1 MRVSTRLREV
11 LSCDAPAAAR
21 ARLGGFLALSAAR
34 TPTNRAYHSPS
45 PTSWKTLQLQ
55 GHERI
60 VGKGRKR
67 QRVESAELQRKA
79 LNEATSVIVLRDAQ
93 DDTITPA
100 PRPGHSSL
108 SAREVE
114 DAITGQGPAPD
125 EVEVNASIDSLR
137 PDSSILET
145 AQFETLRERLAHD
158 YKLPQL
164 LQYLRAN
171 FRPDARLAAGSALK
185 AHGKGLQASPWQPDR
200 TPLQVRRTKLVKP
213 SVASRKLRTAERVL
227 RLAWG
232 VTVFSEEQ
240 EVGELELALQPWQ
253 LSMLFDLSGTDDNSY
268 YQNLISAPFLLEATK
283 IEQYP
288 PDSILRITGR
298 RRDAEEV
305 AYQLEL
311 ALSAVRPMRIN
322 FADLGVPASAY
333 CSDEELALVSRT
345 TKSVIVSQGRNL
357 ITIYNRTDV
366 GANHARRLLL
376 SMLNLSTFSAATT
389 TSAYIPSS
397 FSRGDKRKPS
407 LLPVDSSVNGLHI
420 RQRSEDLARQ
430 VQAYQE
436 FPAGTEMSS
445 AQRHRIATEITE
457 RLHEGESMLQSE
469 ATESQLSGYWRGNG
483 GLSSNWRADFVKF
496 LQTDAQPN
504 NQKAVKHRITQ
515 YRLPGI
521 ESALSSIGTYRAPH
535 RIHSGDAVKETR
547 APIDLGAPQLRVH
560 LVPKPTQEKTSHSLP
575 QVQLLFGFSADEER
589 ELMFAGMRAIVQT
602 RIMQVPLPCNAV
614 DLLFT
619 QNQTLF
625 ADLDAARQDPEIAN
639 FAREVQRSMQAKD
652 EVLSAPPELNILLPS
667 SLVSGQTQTP
677 GADQQI
683 PVTYLLERFEQ
694 TQSRIFGLKNDFLE
708 AQQQELQGAKF
719 DTPDNDLRLEYKEVD
734 GGTVFGPST
743 KLTLKAARKRTDH
756 DGDSQDAN
764 TDGVPSTAGGDDGA
778 ASLNGSKYFLASTA
792 LAVADSLTK
801 AAQGSLSKVSSV

>member
-1 MRVSTRLREV
+1 MRVSTCLREV

-21 ARLGGFLALSAAR
+21 ARLGGCLALSAAR
-34 TPTNRAYHSPS
+34 TPANRAYHSPS

-93 DDTITPA
+93 DDTSTPA

-125 EVEVNASIDSLR
+125 EIEVNASIDSLR

-145 AQFETLRERLAHD
+145 AQFESLRERLAHD

-171 FRPDARLAAGSALK
+171 FRPDARLAAHSASR
-185 AHGKGLQASPWQPDR
+185 AHGRGLQASPWQPDR

-213 SVASRKLRTAERVL
+213 SVVSRKLRTAERVL

-253 LSMLFDLSGTDDNSY
+253 LSMLFDLSGTDGNSY
-268 YQNLISAPFLLEATK
+268 YKSLISTPFLLEATK

-288 PDSILRITGR
+288 PDGILRITGR

-311 ALSAVRPMRIN
+311 ALSAVRPLRIN
-322 FADLGVPASAY
+322 LAGLGVPASAY
-333 CSDEELALVSRT
+333 CNDEELALVSRT
-345 TKSVIVSQGRNL
+345 TKSVIVSQGRNI
-357 ITIYNRTDV
+357 ITIYNGTDV
-366 GANHARRLLL
+366 GANHARRLLI

-389 TSAYIPSS
+389 TSAYIPSP
-397 FSRGDKRKPS
+397 FPRGDKRKPS
-407 LLPVDSSVNGLHI
+407 LSPVDSRVNGLHI

-436 FPAGTEMSS
+436 LPAGTEISS
-445 AQRHRIATEITE
+445 AQRHRIAAEVTE
-457 RLHEGESMLQSE
+457 RLHEGALSFETDANESHH
-469 ATESQLSGYWRGNG
+469 SGYWKGNV
-483 GLSSNWRADFVKF
+483 GLSSNWRAEFVKF
-496 LQTDAQPN
+496 LQKDAQPN
-504 NQKAVKHRITQ
+504 NQKVVKHRITQ

-535 RIHSGDAVKETR
+535 RIRSGDAVKEAR
-547 APIDLGAPQLRVH
+547 APVDLGAPQLRVH
-560 LVPKPTQEKTSHSLP
+560 LVPKPTQEDTSYSLP
-575 QVQLLFGFSADEER
+575 RVQLLFGFSADEQR

-602 RIMQVPLPCNAV
+602 RSLQVPLPFNAV

-639 FAREVQRSMQAKD
+639 FAREIQRSMQAKD
-652 EVLSAPPELNILLPS
+652 EVLSAPPELNVLLPS
-667 SLVSGQTQTP
+667 SLVSGRTQTR

-694 TQSRIFGLKNDFLE
+694 TQSRTFGLKNEFLE
-708 AQQQELQGAKF
+708 SQQQELRDAKLG
-719 DTPDNDLRLEYKEVD
+719 TPDSDFRLEYKDVD
-734 GGTVFGPST
+734 GGTVFGAST
-743 KLTLKAARKRTDH
+743 KLTLKAARKKIHH
-756 DGDSQDAN
+756 DGDSEGVDA
-764 TDGVPSTAGGDDGA
+764 DAVSSTAGGDNVA
-778 ASLNGSKYFLASTA
+778 ASSSGPKYFLASTA
-792 LAVADSLTK
+792 LAVADLLTK

>member
-1 MRVSTRLREV
+1 MRVSTCLREA
-11 LSCDAPAAAR
+11 LSCDAPAAVS
-21 ARLGGFLALSAAR
+21 ARLNGFRALSAAR

-79 LNEATSVIVLRDAQ
+79 LNEASSVIVLRDFQ
-93 DDTITPA
+93 DDTRTLA

-137 PDSSILET
+137 PASSILET
-145 AQFETLRERLAHD
+145 AQFESLRERLAHD

-171 FRPDARLAAGSALK
+171 FRPDARLAADSASK
-185 AHGKGLQASPWQPDR
+185 AHGRGLQALPWQPDR
-200 TPLQVRRTKLVKP
+200 TPLPVRRMKLVKP
-213 SVASRKLRTAERVL
+213 SVVSGKLRTAERVL

-240 EVGELELALQPWQ
+240 QVGELELALQPWQ
-253 LSMLFDLSGTDDNSY
+253 LSMLFDLSGTDEGSY
-268 YQNLISAPFLLEATK
+268 YKNLISTPFLLEATK

-288 PDSILRITGR
+288 PDGILRITGR

-322 FADLGVPASAY
+322 LADLEVPASAY
-333 CSDEELALVSRT
+333 CNDEELALISRT
-345 TKSVIVSQGRNL
+345 TKSVIVSQGRNI
-357 ITIYNRTDV
+357 ITIYNRTDL

-376 SMLNLSTFSAATT
+376 SMLNLSTFSAATN
-389 TSAYIPSS
+389 SAYIPSV
-397 FSRGDKRKPS
+397 FSRCDKRKPV

-420 RQRSEDLARQ
+420 RERSEDLARQ
-430 VQAYQE
+430 VQGYQE
-436 FPAGTEMSS
+436 LPTGTEKSS
-445 AQRHRIATEITE
+445 AQRHRIAAEIAE
-457 RLHEGESMLQSE
+457 RLHEGELMLKSD
-469 ATESQLSGYWRGNG
+469 AIESPHSGYWKEDV
-483 GLSSNWRADFVKF
+483 GLSSNWRAEFVKF

-521 ESALSSIGTYRAPH
+521 ESALSDIGTYRAPH
-535 RIHSGDAVKETR
+535 RIHSGGVVKEAR

-560 LVPKPTQEKTSHSLP
+560 LIPKPAQEKTSHSLP
-575 QVQLLFGFSADEER
+575 RIQLLFGFSANEQR
-589 ELMFAGMRAIVQT
+589 ELMFAGMRAVVQT
-602 RIMQVPLPCNAV
+602 RTLQVPLPFNAV
-614 DLLFT
+614 DVLFT

-625 ADLDAARQDPEIAN
+625 ADLDAARQDPEIAK
-639 FAREVQRSMQAKD
+639 FAQELQRSMGAKD
-652 EVLSAPPELNILLPS
+652 EVLSAPPELTIRLPTQ
-667 SLVSGQTQTP
+667 LVRNQNQER
-677 GADQQI
+677 GAHQQI

-694 TQSRIFGLKNDFLE
+694 TQSRTFGLKNDFLE
-708 AQQQELQGAKF
+708 AQQQELEGAKF
-719 DTPDNDLRLEYKEVD
+719 GTPDSDLRLEYKEVD
-734 GGTVFGPST
+734 GGTVFGAST
-743 KLTLKAARKRTDH
+743 KLTLKAARKRSDD
-756 DGDSQDAN
+756 DGDSEGAN
-764 TDGVPSTAGGDDGA
+764 ADTVPSTAGRDTGA
-778 ASLNGSKYFLASTA
+778 ASSSGSKYFLASTA
-792 LAVADSLTK
+792 LAVADLLTK
-801 AAQGSLSKVSSV
+801 AAQGSLGKVSSV